1 MALCQIKNIVLSD
14 AFTVYNVDTKHGFAE
29 IEKHMDKLK
38 NLAGPVYD
46 IESAHHFNGLTERME
61 TLKNLKGPVYH
72 IENQHHFNE
81 FEKQVKGNPIRE
93 NLDVQGSANPRDPGS
108 VNKRIKSCVLLP
120 AAG

>member
-14 AFTVYNVDTKHGFAE
+14 AFIVYNVDTKHGFAE

-81 FEKQVKGNPIRE
+81 FEKQVKGNPIGAY
-93 NLDVQGSANPRDPGS
+93 LYFFSASLSLRSQLQVSSTDS
-108 VNKRIKSCVLLP
+108 W
-120 AAG
+120 